1 MKREQSCIS
10 IKGGDPESERMV
22 ATIFFDPLT
31 EINSSKLG
39 PFKPTFW
46 V

>member
-1 MKREQSCIS
+1 MNREQSCIS

-22 ATIFFDPLT
+22 ETIFFDPLT
-31 EINSSKLG
+31 ESNSSKLG
-39 PFKPTFW
+39 LFTPTFR

>member
-31 EINSSKLG
+31 ESNSSKLDLFT
-39 PFKPTFW
+39 PIFRI
-46 V
+46 